1 MNFTFLLAGF
11 GFVAIAGV
19 LYYFTSKSEEFEEAP
34 RKQTKEAPKPV
45 VPVHEVIFGL
55 WKFLIL
61 KNLNCYLKES
71 DSFNLKFY

>member
-34 RKQTKEAPKPV
+34 KKEVKEAPKIVAPV
-45 VPVHEVIFGL
+45 YEVKKIHTI
-55 WKFLIL
+55 LI
-61 KNLNCYLKES
+61 Y
-71 DSFNLKFY
+71 F

>member
-34 RKQTKEAPKPV
+34 KKETKEDARPA
-45 VPVHEVIFGL
+45 VPVYEV
-55 WKFLIL
+55 
-61 KNLNCYLKES
+61 S
-71 DSFNLKFY
+71 